1 MAHKDLL
8 HVRRQAIEELSGETD
23 FDCTD
28 TEIVRWGGDDSN
40 KPTEAEIAI
49 KLDEIQAEYDA
60 QEYARNRKIEYDAL
74 NQFELLSDDAVNG
87 TTTYKN
93 AITAIKDKY
102 PKPE

>member
-23 FDCTD
+23 FDFTD

-49 KLDEIQAEYDA
+49 KLDEIQTKYDS
-60 QEYARNRKIEYDAL
+60 QEYARDRKDEYPDLAEQL
-74 NQFELLSDDAVNG
+74 DYIYHNGVTKWKSDMIKPV
-87 TTTYKN
+87 
-93 AITAIKDKY
+93 KDKY
-102 PKPE
+102 PKG

>member
-1 MAHKDLL
+1 MFQIE
-8 HVRRQAIEELSGETD
+8 QAIQNLAPGNGFSVLNGTD
-23 FDCTD
+23 ITWFPDNP
-28 TEIVRWGGDDSN
+28 DSQPSDSDI
-40 KPTEAEIAI
+40 KAESER
-49 KLDEIQAEYDA
+49 LQAEYDA